1 MPYIENDRREKK
13 FNSLI
18 QCLISNIEN
27 VGDLDYC
34 ITKICKLFIYKSGK
48 IKFENMAKV
57 AGTILFVILE
67 NYRRMTAPYEDIKK
81 IENGDVYDDINNPR
95 LRGENLK

>member
-13 FNSLI
+13 FNSLVE
-18 QCLISNIEN
+18 CLISNMED

-34 ITKICKLFIYKSGK
+34 ITKMCKLFIYKSGR

-67 NYRRMTAPYEDIKK
+67 NYRRMTAPYEDKK
-81 IENGDVYDDINNPR
+81 KEINGDVYDNIDDPR
-95 LRGENLK
+95 LTGGF